1 MSKST
6 RTRHQEVSKVSK
18 VSEGKVAEVLMIHK
32 SAHSTISKEMRT
44 SVMKVTPEIA
54 QAWLGTRGKQ
64 RSINRHTVDSFAR
77 DMKQGAWE
85 TTHQGIAFNLM
96 GQLIDGQH
104 RLMAVVQ
111 SETPVMMVVTL
122 GCPAEYDSPI
132 DRGRAR
138 SIGDIINKSGT
149 LVAICNALI
158 IIENGTQGRTTPSEV
173 LEMYNKHLPGVTF
186 ALGERGRAIKPRIT
200 AAIFAAFA
208 YAFPTSPE
216 KASQFAHKF
225 HTGEGLARGDG
236 ALALRGWFEREM
248 NRGCTVPQV
257 ANAVFGAMRG
267 HWKNISHSSINAQAT
282 MGKLYFDAQRRLHR
296 LPAPPAPKTGTSDDL
311 DSK

>member
-1 MSKST
+1 MSKLT
-6 RTRHQEVSKVSK
+6 RARHQEVSK

-32 SAHSTISKEMRT
+32 NAHSTISKEMRT

-186 ALGERGRAIKPRIT
+186 AGACWVIPTRSSDVLARAIRSR
-200 AAIFAAFA
+200 
-208 YAFPTSPE
+208 SPP
-216 KASQFAHKF
+216 SSS
-225 HTGEGLARGDG
+225 
-236 ALALRGWFEREM
+236 ALRFAE
-248 NRGCTVPQV
+248 
-257 ANAVFGAMRG
+257 A
-267 HWKNISHSSINAQAT
+267 ISSRRMSTSCRSSGVSFAI
-282 MGKLYFDAQRRLHR
+282 
-296 LPAPPAPKTGTSDDL
+296 
-311 DSK
+311 